1 MTRAGIDLSW
11 GTWWVTH
18 MHNYA
23 ERSRRSGFVC
33 GVGCFIIGQQVKGKE
48 IVQAKGIVF

>member
-1 MTRAGIDLSW
+1 
-11 GTWWVTH
+11 